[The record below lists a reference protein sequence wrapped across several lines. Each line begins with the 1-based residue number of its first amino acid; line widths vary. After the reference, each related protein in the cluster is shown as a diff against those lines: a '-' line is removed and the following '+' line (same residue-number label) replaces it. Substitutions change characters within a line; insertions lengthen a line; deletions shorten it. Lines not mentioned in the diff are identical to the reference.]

1 MRFILLTAL
10 LSGILS
16 TAQAAPPGYHLP
28 RSRYTSSNQLYH
40 RPPVRL
46 TFGGNLAYYNGDI
59 TNRLKNNTLELGLG
73 IGLAQSLSPHF
84 VYGVDLS
91 YYNLQATDQVP
102 GRNYSFT
109 STNGLLTTFVRYNL
123 NADKSMYVGPGYRP
137 TPVQVFV
144 QAGVGLTLYD
154 PVATQLTADGVA
166 TLLPVRRGDYPGL
179 AAVLPVGAGIT
190 LRASR
195 VLRFTLEGL
204 YYFTSTDLLDGI
216 SQRANA
222 NMTDDFATVS
232 LKMEIAFYKGKGKR
246 LVHFD

>member
-1 MRFILLTAL
+1 MRSILLSAL
-10 LSGILS
+10 LSATLS
-16 TAQAAPPGYHLP
+16 AAQAAPPGYRLL
-28 RSRYTSSNQLYH
+28 RSYYTASNQLYR

-59 TNRLKNNTLELGLG
+59 TNRLSNNTLELGLG
-73 IGLAQSLSPHF
+73 IGLAQSLSPHV

-91 YYNLQATDQVP
+91 YFNLQAKDQVLS
-102 GRNYSFT
+102 RNYNFT

-123 NADKSMYVGPGYRP
+123 NADKSMYVGPTYRP

-144 QAGVGLTLYD
+144 QAGVGLTLFD
-154 PVATQLTADGVA
+154 PVVTQRTANGVV
-166 TLLPVRRGDYPGL
+166 TLSPEKRGDYPGL
-179 AAVLPVGAGIT
+179 AAVLPVGAGVT

-195 VLRFTLEGL
+195 TVRFTLEGL
-204 YYFTSTDLLDGI
+204 YYFTTTDLLDGI
-216 SQRANA
+216 SQRANP
-222 NMTDDFATVS
+222 NLTDDFATIS